1 MTVKQKGYTPEQKV
15 ELILQ
20 FLSSGKKLSEFC
32 VQHRI
37 EKDEF
42 QMWKKQFLQGG
53 RDALRYGKVSL
64 STYRK
69 RIQELEEKI
78 ERLEL
83 ENIILRTTIRF
94 LREHG

>member
-1 MTVKQKGYTPEQKV
+1 MNVKQKAYTAEQKV

-32 VQHRI
+32 VQHHI
-37 EKDEF
+37 KKDEF
-42 QMWKKQFLQGG
+42 RMWKKQFLQGG
-53 RDALRYGKVSL
+53 RDSLRHGVSFN
-64 STYRK
+64 TYRK

-83 ENIILRTTIRF
+83 DNIILSATIRF